1 MEKEYRSASIGILI
15 MGIFLVG
22 IWILLGVLAYQYIK
36 LSDEMDY
43 IIQISIIIIFFIP
56 ALCLFL
62 LMINEYGKK
71 VIVKSDSVSYYHW
84 GRHIR
89 TFLNEE
95 ITVYGVAQ
103 FYAKDSYIF
112 YCKAS
117 EEDILKYWNTHQK
130 MAKRI
135 FRKQYSLLKESD
147 DNLWQIMVGTYIRKK
162 LSSRADN
169 IIVTDCTYNIDF
181 YKIIK
186 IMNKKLILTG
196 IVLLNNPGAWE
207 DEVKKSGI

>member
-71 VIVKSDSVSYYHW
+71 
-84 GRHIR
+84 
-89 TFLNEE
+89 
-95 ITVYGVAQ
+95 
-103 FYAKDSYIF
+103 
-112 YCKAS
+112 
-117 EEDILKYWNTHQK
+117 
-130 MAKRI
+130 
-135 FRKQYSLLKESD
+135 LL
-147 DNLWQIMVGTYIRKK
+147 
-162 LSSRADN
+162 
-169 IIVTDCTYNIDF
+169 
-181 YKIIK
+181 
-186 IMNKKLILTG
+186 
-196 IVLLNNPGAWE
+196 
-207 DEVKKSGI
+207 